1 MLLYILTCCVFK
13 LYGSRN
19 KYFYK
24 VNSISKKR
32 EKGGRKKGR
41 IELCRLF
48 IS

>member
-1 MLLYILTCCVFK
+1 MLFCILTCYVFK

-24 VNSISKKR
+24 VTFYFKKR
-32 EKGGRKKGR
+32 EEGGRKKER